1 MNANNFFMTGS
12 DRSRLRSSSYEKGT
26 RDSRYER
33 TSAADATGA
42 GGGRRGPAARL
53 AAAALIAVA
62 TALAGCGSL
71 PTNVGKTDTLALA
84 PDPGS
89 PLVKIARVSSPSPEQ
104 TGIRL
109 LPLGAYS
116 LDTRIQLAQR
126 ASRSLDVQYYVL
138 ENDPTGRLLMK
149 ALRDASVR
157 GVRVRLLVDDLYTT
171 HSDPLLRGLASFPNI
186 EVRIFNPFC
195 CNRSG
200 GVGSRYT
207 ASIFDFGRLNH
218 RMHNKLFIA
227 DGVMAVAGGRNIAD
241 EYFLRSE
248 SANFI
253 DMDAF
258 VMGAVVQSM
267 SQIFDRYW
275 NSEVVYPI
283 EAVGD
288 PLGDK
293 VARAKAF
300 DATLAALPAAPPV
313 DPPATDLLGY
323 GPLVEELDSGQL
335 GLEWGIARAF
345 ADPPEKLLA
354 MTPKIAYEMS
364 VTNDVMMQ
372 VWQARS
378 DLVLTSPYMIPGET
392 GMESFRNLGRDKVK
406 VTVITNSLAAT
417 DEPLVHTGYSRYRQR
432 MLETGVDLY
441 ELSPTRAQQTKRLGM
456 FGSSLGRLHAKT
468 AVIDRK
474 VIFIGSMNLDP
485 RSASTNTEFGMF
497 IESPALA
504 KEMLRVV
511 NISKLEGAYRL
522 RLDPKTA
529 QLQWLTL
536 DDDKEVILSVEPES
550 SFWLRVHN
558 MLLGWFVPEK
568 LL

>member
-1 MNANNFFMTGS
+1 MHDAQC
-12 DRSRLRSSSYEKGT
+12 
-26 RDSRYER
+26 ER
-33 TSAADATGA
+33 AGEAEAAGDV
-42 GGGRRGPAARL
+42 GRGHGPLARL

-62 TALAGCGSL
+62 TMLAACGSL
-71 PTNVGKTDTLALA
+71 PTNVGKTDTLALPPN
-84 PDPGS
+84 PDS
-89 PLVKIARVSSPSPEQ
+89 PLVKIAKVSSPSPEQ
-104 TGIRL
+104 TGVRL

-126 ASRSLDVQYYVL
+126 ASTSLDVQYYVL

-149 ALRDASVR
+149 VLRDASVR
-157 GVRVRLLVDDLYTT
+157 GVRVRLLVDDLYTF
-171 HSDPLLRGLASFPNI
+171 HSDPLLRGLASFPNV
-186 EVRIFNPFC
+186 EVRLFNPFC
-195 CNRSG
+195 CNRPG
-200 GVGSRYT
+200 GVTARYV

-267 SQIFDRYW
+267 AQIFDRYW

-283 EAVGD
+283 EAVGE

-293 VARAKAF
+293 VARANAF
-300 DATLAALPAAPPV
+300 DATMAALPPSPPI
-313 DPPATDLLGY
+313 DQPATDLLGY

-354 MTPKIAYEMS
+354 MTPKIAFEMS

-372 VWQARS
+372 VWQAKS

-392 GMESFRNLGRDKVK
+392 GMQSFRNLERDKVK

-417 DEPLVHTGYSRYRQR
+417 DEPLVHTGYSRYRPG
-432 MLETGVDLY
+432 MLKAGVDLY
-441 ELSPTRAQQTKRLGM
+441 ELSPTRAQSTKRLGV
-456 FGSSLGRLHAKT
+456 FGKSLGRLHAKT
-468 AVIDRK
+468 AVIDKRL
-474 VIFIGSMNLDP
+474 IFIGSMNLDP

-504 KEMLRVV
+504 KELLRVI
-511 NISKLEGAYRL
+511 NISKLESAYRL
-522 RLDPKTA
+522 RLDPKTSK
-529 QLQWLTL
+529 LQWLTL
-536 DDDKEVILSVEPES
+536 DDDKEVVLGVEPES
-550 SFWLRVHN
+550 TFWLRVHN

>member
-1 MNANNFFMTGS
+1 MTGS
-12 DRSRLRSSSYEKGT
+12 DRSLVRSSSYEKGPH
-26 RDSRYER
+26 DAEYER
-33 TSAADATGA
+33 AGEADAAGVLGA
-42 GGGRRGPAARL
+42 RRGALARF
-53 AAAALIAVA
+53 AAAALIAASTV
-62 TALAGCGSL
+62 LAGCGSL
-71 PTNVGKTDTLALA
+71 PTNVGKTDTLALP
-84 PDPGS
+84 PDPDS
-89 PLVKIARVSSPSPEQ
+89 SLVKIARVSSPSPEQ
-104 TGIRL
+104 TGVRL

-126 ASRSLDVQYYVL
+126 ASTSLDVQYYVL
-138 ENDPTGRLLMK
+138 ENDPTGRLLLK

-171 HSDPLLRGLASFPNI
+171 HSDPLLRGLASFPNV
-186 EVRIFNPFC
+186 EVRLFNPFC

-200 GVGSRYT
+200 GVSTRYA

-258 VMGAVVQSM
+258 VMGAVVESM
-267 SQIFDRYW
+267 AQIFDRYW

-283 EAVGD
+283 EAVGE

-300 DATLAALPAAPPV
+300 DATLAALPPSPPV
-313 DPPATDLLGY
+313 DPPSTDLLGY
-323 GPLVEELDSGQL
+323 GPLVEELDAGQL

-354 MTPKIAYEMS
+354 MTPKIAFEMS

-372 VWQARS
+372 VWHAKD

-392 GMESFRNLGRDKVK
+392 GMQSFQNLKRDKVK

-417 DEPLVHTGYSRYRQR
+417 DEPLVHTGYSRYRTR
-432 MLETGVDLY
+432 MLQADVDLY
-441 ELSPTRAQQTKRLGM
+441 ELSPTRAQHTKRLGM

-468 AVIDRK
+468 AVIDK
-474 VIFIGSMNLDP
+474 KIIFIGSMNLDP

-497 IESPALA
+497 IESRALA
-504 KEMLRVV
+504 KEMLRVI

-522 RLDPKTA
+522 RLDPKTS

-536 DDDKEVILSVEPES
+536 EDDKEVILGVEPES

>member
-26 RDSRYER
+26 HDPPYER
-33 TSAADATGA
+33 AGEADATGA
-42 GGGRRGPAARL
+42 VGGLLARL
-53 AAAALIAVA
+53 AAAGLIAVA
-62 TALAGCGSL
+62 TVLAGCGSL

-84 PDPGS
+84 PNPDS
-89 PLVKIARVSSPSPEQ
+89 PLVKIAKVSSPSPEQ
-104 TGIRL
+104 TGVRL

-126 ASRSLDVQYYVL
+126 ASTSLDVQYYVL

-171 HSDPLLRGLASFPNI
+171 HSDPLLRGLASFPNV
-186 EVRIFNPFC
+186 EVRLFNPFC
-195 CNRSG
+195 CYRSG
-200 GVGSRYT
+200 GVSGRYV

-267 SQIFDRYW
+267 AQIFDRYW

-283 EAVGD
+283 EAVGE

-293 VARAKAF
+293 AARANAF
-300 DATLAALPAAPPV
+300 DATMAALPPSPPV

-354 MTPKIAYEMS
+354 MTPKIAFEMS

-372 VWQARS
+372 VWQAKS

-392 GMESFRNLGRDKVK
+392 GMQSFRNLERDKVK

-417 DEPLVHTGYSRYRQR
+417 DEPLVHTGYSRYRPG
-432 MLETGVDLY
+432 MLKAGVDLY
-441 ELSPTRAQQTKRLGM
+441 ELSPTRAQTTKRLGV
-456 FGSSLGRLHAKT
+456 FGKSLGRLHAKT
-468 AVIDRK
+468 AVIDK
-474 VIFIGSMNLDP
+474 KIIFIGSMNLDP

-497 IESPALA
+497 IESAPLA
-504 KEMLRVV
+504 KELLRVI
-511 NISKLEGAYRL
+511 NISKLESAYRL
-522 RLDPKTA
+522 RLDPKTS

-536 DDDKEVILSVEPES
+536 EDDKEVVLGVEPES
-550 SFWLRVHN
+550 TFWLRVHN